1 MRQYT
6 DSEKRTLGK
15 VVCNLC
21 GRELRLEQGILKEGV
36 FSGDTRWGYF
46 ADRDGEHHRFDLCE
60 ACYERLIRQFKVPVS
75 VEEET
80 ELL

>member
-6 DSEKRTLGK
+6 DSEKRTLEK

-46 ADRDGEHHRFDLCE
+46 SDRDGEHHQFDLCE
-60 ACYERLIRQFKVPVS
+60 ECYERLIRQFRVPVS